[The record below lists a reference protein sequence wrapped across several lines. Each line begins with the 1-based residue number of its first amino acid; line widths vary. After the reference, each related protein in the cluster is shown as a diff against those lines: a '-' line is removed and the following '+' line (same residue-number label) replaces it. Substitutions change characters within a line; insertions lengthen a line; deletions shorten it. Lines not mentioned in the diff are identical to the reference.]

1 MQAPRD
7 RRGAPGR
14 QIICFPGAL
23 RCLQKTHRPHKN
35 AADGFTIICIIV
47 NLALRLLTFWHRSLD
62 GGNGSGLQRRL
73 G

>member
-23 RCLQKTHRPHKN
+23 LCLQKTHRPHFC
-35 AADGFTIICIIV
+35 AADGFTIIYVIV

-62 GGNGSGLQRRL
+62 GGIGSGLQRRL